1 MELFQPTYCW
11 WKKSCTTW
19 DNLPINW
26 CRILSINSIT
36 VFWAHLSWLWS
47 NLDQLRQDG
56 LLDLTELHTGRLLGS
71 LARSSSWWQLA
82 PWKYSITLVGS
93 RWAWPNKTKL
103 WGPGF
108 YEPSSCKGYNS
119 PGKKTDVFSAT
130 LKDSTIYNWCR
141 PCCWKHEFCF
151 FLGRYRL
158 LPAGVRFFC

>member
-36 VFWAHLSWLWS
+36 GFWAHLSWLWS

-119 PGKKTDVFSAT
+119 PGKKQMYFRPLWRTQPFITGADLVAETMSFVSFWGDIGFYRQVF
-130 LKDSTIYNWCR
+130 
-141 PCCWKHEFCF
+141 F
-151 FLGRYRL
+151 FL
-158 LPAGVRFFC
+158 C